1 MEQKSVKM
9 KIIKKIAEKVKQQ
22 WNAETPKIAKIVRN
36 AAATI
41 TVVLPSA
48 WGIVM
53 SMPKMN
59 DMVSNGTTRIVLYTT
74 LISAIITGIAG
85 LQKK

>member
-1 MEQKSVKM
+1 MIKR
-9 KIIKKIAEKVKQQ
+9 IINWITQQ
-22 WNAETPKIAKIVRN
+22 WNAETPNIAKIVRN

-41 TVVLPSA
+41 TIVLPSA

-53 SMPKMN
+53 TMPKMA
-59 DMVSNGTTRIVLYTT
+59 DIVSDSTTRIVLYTT

-85 LQKK
+85 LQKTK

>member
-1 MEQKSVKM
+1 MTKR
-9 KIIKKIAEKVKQQ
+9 IINWITQQ
-22 WNAETPKIAKIVRN
+22 WNAETPKIAKIIRN

-41 TVVLPSA
+41 AVVLPSA

-53 SMPKMN
+53 AMPKMS
-59 DMVSNGTTRIVLYTT
+59 DIVSDSTTKIVLYVT

>member
-1 MEQKSVKM
+1 M
-9 KIIKKIAEKVKQQ
+9 KKIASIIAKIVAIVKEQ
-22 WNAETPKIAKIVRN
+22 WDAETPKIAKIVRN

-41 TVVLPSA
+41 TIVLPSA

-53 SMPKMN
+53 AMPKMS
-59 DMVSNGTTRIVLYTT
+59 DIVSDSATRIVLYTT
-74 LISAIITGIAG
+74 VISAIITGIAG

>member
-1 MEQKSVKM
+1 M
-9 KIIKKIAEKVKQQ
+9 KKIASIIAKIKEQ
-22 WNAETPKIAKIVRN
+22 WDSETPKIAKIVRN

-41 TVVLPSA
+41 TIVLPSA

-53 SMPKMN
+53 AMPKMS
-59 DMVSNGTTRIVLYTT
+59 DIVSDSATRIVLYTT

>member
-1 MEQKSVKM
+1 M
-9 KIIKKIAEKVKQQ
+9 KIINEIKER

-36 AAATI
+36 IAATI

-53 SMPKMN
+53 SMPKML
-59 DMVSNGTTRIVLYTT
+59 DVVSDSTTKIILYIT
-74 LISAIITGIAG
+74 LISAIITGVAG
-85 LQKK
+85 IQKKN

>member
-1 MEQKSVKM
+1 MIE
-9 KIIKKIAEKVKQQ
+9 KIINWIIQQ

-41 TVVLPSA
+41 TIVLPSA

-53 SMPKMN
+53 AMPKMS
-59 DMVSNGTTRIVLYTT
+59 DIVSDSTTRIVLYTT

-85 LQKK
+85 LQKKQ

>member
-1 MEQKSVKM
+1 MEIIE
-9 KIIKKIAEKVKQQ
+9 KIKEQ

-41 TVVLPSA
+41 AVVLPSA

-53 SMPKMN
+53 AMPKMT
-59 DMVSNGTTRIVLYTT
+59 DIVSDRTTRIVLYTT
-74 LISAIITGIAG
+74 LVSAIITGVAG
-85 LQKK
+85 LQKTK

>member
-1 MEQKSVKM
+1 MIR
-9 KIIKKIAEKVKQQ
+9 KIINWIKQQ

-53 SMPKMN
+53 AMPKMS
-59 DMVSNGTTRIVLYTT
+59 DAVSDHTTRIVLYIT
-74 LISAIITGIAG
+74 LVSAIITGIAG
-85 LQKK
+85 LQKTK

>member
-1 MEQKSVKM
+1 M
-9 KIIKKIAEKVKQQ
+9 KIIEKIKEQ

-41 TVVLPSA
+41 AVVLPSA

-53 SMPKMN
+53 AMPKMS
-59 DMVSNGTTRIVLYTT
+59 DIVSDGTTNIVLYVT

>member
-1 MEQKSVKM
+1 M
-9 KIIKKIAEKVKQQ
+9 KKIASIIAKIVAIVKDQ
-22 WNAETPKIAKIVRN
+22 WDAETPKIAKIVRN

-41 TVVLPSA
+41 TIVLPSA

-53 SMPKMN
+53 AMPKMS
-59 DMVSNGTTRIVLYTT
+59 DIVSDSATRIVLYTT

>member
-1 MEQKSVKM
+1 MIE
-9 KIIKKIAEKVKQQ
+9 KIINWIIQQ

-36 AAATI
+36 ASATI
-41 TVVLPSA
+41 TIVLPSA

-53 SMPKMN
+53 AMPKMS
-59 DMVSNGTTRIVLYTT
+59 DIVSDSTTRIVLYTT

-85 LQKK
+85 LQKKQ

>member
-1 MEQKSVKM
+1 MIE
-9 KIIKKIAEKVKQQ
+9 KIINWIIQQ

-41 TVVLPSA
+41 TIVLPSA

-53 SMPKMN
+53 AMPKMS
-59 DMVSNGTTRIVLYTT
+59 DIISDSATRIVLYTT

-85 LQKK
+85 LQKKQ

>member
-1 MEQKSVKM
+1 MEIIE
-9 KIIKKIAEKVKQQ
+9 KIKEQ

-41 TVVLPSA
+41 AVVLPSA

-53 SMPKMN
+53 AMPKMT
-59 DMVSNGTTRIVLYTT
+59 DIVSDRTTRIVLF
-74 LISAIITGIAG
+74 LSAVKPTG
-85 LQKK
+85 L

>member
-1 MEQKSVKM
+1 MIE
-9 KIIKKIAEKVKQQ
+9 KIINWIIQQ
-22 WNAETPKIAKIVRN
+22 WNAETPKIAKMVRN

-41 TVVLPSA
+41 TIVLPSA

-53 SMPKMN
+53 AMPKMS
-59 DMVSNGTTRIVLYTT
+59 DIVSDSATRIVLYTT

>member
-1 MEQKSVKM
+1 M
-9 KIIKKIAEKVKQQ
+9 KKIASIIAKIVAIVKEQ
-22 WNAETPKIAKIVRN
+22 WDAETPNIAKIVRN

-41 TVVLPSA
+41 TIVLPSA

-53 SMPKMN
+53 AMPKMS
-59 DMVSNGTTRIVLYTT
+59 DIVSDSATRIVLYTT

>member
-1 MEQKSVKM
+1 MIE
-9 KIIKKIAEKVKQQ
+9 KIINWIIQQ

-41 TVVLPSA
+41 TIVLPSA

-53 SMPKMN
+53 AMPKMS
-59 DMVSNGTTRIVLYTT
+59 DIISDSATRIVLYTT
-74 LISAIITGIAG
+74 LISAIITGVAG
-85 LQKK
+85 LQKTK

>member
-1 MEQKSVKM
+1 MIE
-9 KIIKKIAEKVKQQ
+9 KIINWIIQQ

-41 TVVLPSA
+41 TIVLPSA

-53 SMPKMN
+53 AMPKMS
-59 DMVSNGTTRIVLYTT
+59 DIVSDGTTKIVLYVT

>member
-1 MEQKSVKM
+1 MIR
-9 KIIKKIAEKVKQQ
+9 KIINWIKQQ
-22 WNAETPKIAKIVRN
+22 WNAETPKFAKIVRN
-36 AAATI
+36 AATTI

-53 SMPKMN
+53 AMPKMS
-59 DMVSNGTTRIVLYTT
+59 DAVSDHTTRIVLYIT
-74 LISAIITGIAG
+74 LVSAIITGIAG

>member
-1 MEQKSVKM
+1 M
-9 KIIKKIAEKVKQQ
+9 KIIEKIKKQ
-22 WNAETPKIAKIVRN
+22 WNAETPKIAKMVRN
-36 AAATI
+36 SAATI
-41 TVVLPSA
+41 TIVLPSA

-53 SMPKMN
+53 AMPKMS
-59 DMVSNGTTRIVLYTT
+59 DIVSDGTTKLVLYVT

>member
-1 MEQKSVKM
+1 M
-9 KIIKKIAEKVKQQ
+9 KKIASIIAKVKEQ
-22 WNAETPKIAKIVRN
+22 WDAETPKIAKIVRN

-41 TVVLPSA
+41 TIVLPSA

-53 SMPKMN
+53 AMPKMS
-59 DMVSNGTTRIVLYTT
+59 DMVSDSATRIVLYTT
-74 LISAIITGIAG
+74 LISAVITGIAG

>member
-1 MEQKSVKM
+1 M
-9 KIIKKIAEKVKQQ
+9 KKIARIIAKIKEQ
-22 WNAETPKIAKIVRN
+22 WSAETPKIAKVVRN
-36 AAATI
+36 AACTI

-53 SMPKMN
+53 AMPKMS
-59 DMVSNGTTRIVLYTT
+59 DMVSDSATRIVLYTT
-74 LISAIITGIAG
+74 LVSAIITGIAG

>member
-1 MEQKSVKM
+1 M
-9 KIIKKIAEKVKQQ
+9 KKIASVIAKIVATVKEQ
-22 WNAETPKIAKIVRN
+22 WSAETPKIAKIVRN

-41 TVVLPSA
+41 TIVLPSA

-53 SMPKMN
+53 AMPKMS
-59 DMVSNGTTRIVLYTT
+59 DIVSDSATRIVLYTT

>member
-1 MEQKSVKM
+1 M
-9 KIIKKIAEKVKQQ
+9 KIIEELKRIIEKVKQQ
-22 WNAETPKIAKIVRN
+22 WNAETPKIAKMVRN

-41 TVVLPSA
+41 AIVLPSA

-53 SMPKMN
+53 AMPKMS
-59 DMVSNGTTRIVLYTT
+59 DIVSDGTTKIVLYVT
-74 LISAIITGIAG
+74 LISAIIMGIAG

>member
-1 MEQKSVKM
+1 M
-9 KIIKKIAEKVKQQ
+9 KKIASIIAKIVAIVKEQ
-22 WNAETPKIAKIVRN
+22 WDAETPKIAKIVRN

-41 TVVLPSA
+41 TIVLPSA

-53 SMPKMN
+53 AMPKMS
-59 DMVSNGTTRIVLYTT
+59 DIVSDSATRIVLYTT

>member
-1 MEQKSVKM
+1 M
-9 KIIKKIAEKVKQQ
+9 KIIGKIIGKIKEQ
-22 WNAETPKIAKIVRN
+22 WDAETPKIAKIVRN

-41 TVVLPSA
+41 TIVLPSA

-53 SMPKMN
+53 TMPKMS
-59 DMVSNGTTRIVLYTT
+59 DAVSIGTTKIVLYVT

>member
-1 MEQKSVKM
+1 MIKR
-9 KIIKKIAEKVKQQ
+9 IINWITQQ

-36 AAATI
+36 AAVTI

-53 SMPKMN
+53 AMPKMS
-59 DMVSNGTTRIVLYTT
+59 DIVSDSTTKIVLYVT
-74 LISAIITGIAG
+74 LFSAIITGIAG